1 MKRFFFANDAAR
13 REYSFLPKMVQD
25 EFGKSLRQVQ
35 HGHPPT
41 LPFKHLQGSIGPG
54 VIELILNS
62 GEAFRCIYIAK
73 FTDRIV
79 VLHSF
84 SKKTNGVDRP
94 AMRLASRRL
103 KEVEDSMR
111 EMD

>member
-1 MKRFFFANDAAR
+1 MKRFFFANDASR
-13 REYSFLPKMVQD
+13 REYSLLPEIVQD
-25 EFGKSLRQVQ
+25 EFGKSLRRVQ
-35 HGHPPT
+35 YGQPPA

-54 VIELILNS
+54 VIELVFNS

-94 AMRLASRRL
+94 AMKLASRRL
-103 KEVEDSMR
+103 KELEDNMR
-111 EMD
+111 TID